1 QYMSSGMSF
10 FFFQAED
17 GIRDFHVT
25 GVQTCALPIFSPE
38 AIERAVE
45 INGVA
50 IQFNKEAFALG
61 RLQALDPQRI
71 VDAASQRMPEPEF
84 RPLTN
89 LDDIVAHRVAL
100 LSKYQNAAWARR
112 YRTLVEKVAR
122 AEQQAVPGS
131 DALAVAVAR
140 NLAKLMTYKDEYE
153 VARLHSDPAF
163 REQLRTTF
171 ADGARYRYNLA
182 PPLFSKIGRAHV

>member
-1 QYMSSGMSF
+1 LSLRSSFCCAPHGAPHPFPTRRSSDLL
-10 FFFQAED
+10 QALSRELYQVD
-17 GIRDFHVT
+17 AT
-25 GVQTCALPIFSPE
+25 GLGLALMGDSIAANLFLVGYASQLGLLPVSPE

-71 VDAASQRMPEPEF
+71 IDAASQRMPEPEF

-122 AEQQAVPGS
+122 AEQQA
-131 DALAVAVAR
+131 
-140 NLAKLMTYKDEYE
+140 
-153 VARLHSDPAF
+153 
-163 REQLRTTF
+163 
-171 ADGARYRYNLA
+171 
-182 PPLFSKIGRAHV
+182 